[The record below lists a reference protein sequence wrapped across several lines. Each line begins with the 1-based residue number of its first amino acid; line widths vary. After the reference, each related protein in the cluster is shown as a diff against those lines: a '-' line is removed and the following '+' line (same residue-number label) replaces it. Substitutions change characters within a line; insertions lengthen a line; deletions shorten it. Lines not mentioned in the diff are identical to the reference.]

1 VLTAASGNPAPIT
14 FFVEIFNIND
24 IDDKIGQ
31 VTVTLSLQIQWN
43 DIRLTFLNLNPN
55 PDLNMLSPAEYESI
69 WQPDVI
75 FKEQAHDREY

>member
-1 VLTAASGNPAPIT
+1 VLTAASGSPAPIT
-14 FFVEIFNIND
+14 FFGEIFNIND

-43 DIRLTFLNLNPN
+43 DFRLTFLNLNPN
-55 PDLNMLSPAEYESI
+55 PVLNMLSPAEYESI

-75 FKEQAHDREY
+75 YKGQAHEREY

>member
-1 VLTAASGNPAPIT
+1 VLTAASGSPAPIT

-75 FKEQAHDREY
+75 FKEEAHEREY